1 MELQLESQIEEQQDV
16 GPRVL
21 IVEDDPET
29 AELIQDYLNRSLD
42 CKAVIA
48 SSGQEALEL
57 DQAQSAHVVLV
68 DYMLPDGD
76 GLALMKK
83 INARQARPM
92 IMITGHATLGRA
104 MQAMRFGAVDM
115 FLKPFDLGRLGRSVS
130 KALQEQLQEHRK
142 TGRINRVRRLSR
154 GVIRE
159 RREMRR
165 KMDLLCRDLV
175 GAYEQLARKVC
186 ARQCGQDPDPFTAE
200 DYLTDG

>member
-1 MELQLESQIEEQQDV
+1 MELQLEPQIEEQQDV
-16 GPRVL
+16 GPTVL

-29 AELIQDYLNRSLD
+29 AQLLQDYLNRSLD
-42 CKAVIA
+42 CNAVIA
-48 SSGQEALEL
+48 SSGQDALEL
-57 DQAQSAHVVLV
+57 DQAQPARVILV
-68 DYMLPDGD
+68 DYMLGD
-76 GLALMKK
+76 TNGLELIKQ
-83 INARQARPM
+83 INARQARPI

-104 MQAMRFGAVDM
+104 MQAMRLGAVDM

-130 KALQEQLQEHRK
+130 KALQEQLQEHRRS
-142 TGRINRVRRLSR
+142 GRINRVRRLSR

-186 ARQCGQDPDPFTAE
+186 AGRGDQGPDQFAPE
-200 DYLTDG
+200 DYLAGG